1 VWDAIVDELLADKL
15 AGKPSVLYPAIAALS
30 DAYNRGTARPPRD
43 RASLAAR
50 LAFFLRADLP
60 KAGVCVAECRAA
72 GVTWPSALRVLD
84 AGAGLGAAGLGAVQE
99 LRAAGHEGPIHV
111 VSLDDD
117 AAALELGHALYK
129 RAAAA
134 GLGALTHEPRLWSA
148 VNPASSLGA
157 GPYDLILASA
167 LLCELG
173 RPPDDASKSPKGDA
187 LVARLLGALAPDGV
201 LVIIEPALRT
211 TSRALLA
218 LRDRLAAGG
227 EVTIVAPCTR
237 SGPCPALADERDWC
251 HEDRPFTPSPG
262 LARLSAA
269 MGLRRGGLKFS
280 YLTLRKHGPT
290 LGETSGLTR
299 PERVVS
305 EPLLTK
311 GKLEL
316 WICGPD
322 GRRRITRLKRDKSEA
337 NEALGAVRRG
347 DLVSIDG
354 LSESG
359 RVQTAA
365 TVDRWRP
372 A

>member
-1 VWDAIVDELLADKL
+1 MWDAIVEELLADKL
-15 AGKPSVLYPAIAALS
+15 PELAGKPSLLHPAIAALS

-43 RASLAAR
+43 PASLAAR

-72 GVTWPSALRVLD
+72 GIAWRSPLRVLD
-84 AGAGLGAAGLGAVQE
+84 AGAGLGAAGLGAVAE
-99 LRAAGHEGPIHV
+99 LRAGGHEGPIHV

-134 GLGALTHEPRLWSA
+134 GLAPLTHEPRLWSA
-148 VNPASSLGA
+148 TDAASSLGA
-157 GPYDLILASA
+157 GPYDLVVASA

-173 RPPDDASKSPKGDA
+173 RPPDA
-187 LVARLLGALAPDGV
+187 LAARLLGALAPDGV

-211 TSRALLA
+211 TSRALLG
-218 LRDRLAAGG
+218 LRDRMVATGG
-227 EVTIVAPCTR
+227 VTIVAPCTR
-237 SGPCPALADERDWC
+237 SGPCPALTDERDWC

-262 LARLSAA
+262 LARLSSA
-269 MGLRRGGLKFS
+269 MGLRRGGLTFS
-280 YLTLRKHGPT
+280 YLTLRRHGPA
-290 LGETSGLTR
+290 LGETSGLAR

-305 EPLLTK
+305 EPLVTK

-316 WICGPD
+316 WLCGPD
-322 GRRRITRLKRDKSEA
+322 GRHRVTRLKRDKSEA
-337 NEALGAVRRG
+337 NEPLGTARRG

-354 LSESG
+354 LSEAG
-359 RVQTAA
+359 RIGPETSVE
-365 TVDRWRP
+365 RLRP
-372 A
+372 V

>member
-1 VWDAIVDELLADKL
+1 VWDEIVDALLAEKLPEL

-43 RASLAAR
+43 RGSLAAR

-72 GVTWPSALRVLD
+72 GIALPSPLRVLD
-84 AGAGLGAAGLGAVQE
+84 AGAGLGAAGLGAVDE
-99 LRAAGHEGPIHV
+99 LRGSGHEGPIHV

-129 RAAAA
+129 RAATA
-134 GLGALTHEPRLWSA
+134 GLGELTHEPRLWSA
-148 VNPASSLGA
+148 TDPASSLGT
-157 GPYDLILASA
+157 GPYDLVLASA

-173 RPPDDASKSPKGDA
+173 SPPDA
-187 LVARLLGALAPDGV
+187 LAARLLAALGPDGV
-201 LVIIEPALRT
+201 LVLIEPALRA

-218 LRDRLAAGG
+218 LRDRLVAAGG
-227 EVTIVAPCTR
+227 VTIVAPCTR
-237 SGPCPALADERDWC
+237 SGACPALADERDWC

-280 YLTLRKHGPT
+280 YLTLRRHGPT
-290 LGETSGLTR
+290 LGETSGLGR

-305 EPLLTK
+305 EPLVTK

-316 WICGPD
+316 WICGPE

-337 NEALGAVRRG
+337 NAALGSVRRG
-347 DLVSIDG
+347 DLVSIEA
-354 LSESG
+354 LPETG
-359 RVQTAA
+359 RIGPET
-365 TVDRWRP
+365 TVDRFRP